1 MDFELLGSLGWREG
15 LILVIVLLL
24 SYIVVIFL
32 RMRRLQNERSVAA
45 VPPLLAKSA
54 LAAYVGIQE
63 TDPAVAG
70 VSAPAT
76 AAGKAEGDDSD
87 VFDPAAESTPLAGA
101 AEAAPP
107 VAAEERDF
115 AWNEPPPEIPGQA
128 LIDALQEDVYQ
139 LRCEVDDL
147 RQGLLAARE
156 DFRHQLAQV
165 SQIAESSVQAASPV
179 YNDAMQMATQGQDAA
194 TIAQH
199 CGIARAEADLVVAL
213 VRNRKDGG

>member
-101 AEAAPP
+101 AEAALTP
-107 VAAEERDF
+107 VQMQPR
-115 AWNEPPPEIPGQA
+115 
-128 LIDALQEDVYQ
+128 
-139 LRCEVDDL
+139 LRSTL
-147 RQGLLAARE
+147 R
-156 DFRHQLAQV
+156 HH
-165 SQIAESSVQAASPV
+165 AS
-179 YNDAMQMATQGQDAA
+179 
-194 TIAQH
+194 
-199 CGIARAEADLVVAL
+199 
-213 VRNRKDGG
+213 